1 MDKIVLKMLF
11 VTLWKTSIYQIQVY
25 IIGNLIF
32 LRMNKMPLKTSEMT
46 EVLTLKRQIKEGE

>member
-25 IIGNLIF
+25 IIANPIF

-46 EVLTLKRQIKEGE
+46 EVLSLKRQIKEGE